1 MPSIICKSKDQ
12 GLSDRARLRTGL
24 VFLGK
29 SYSEKLDTISGTT
42 EAVAAAL
49 DACVQSN
56 NHDLMVRV
64 NQADTVIT
72 SVAQVGNSDNIQCE
86 NNGTKILTINVAEDD
101 DGNQKKMTVVVP
113 ADRSGVS
120 DPENLYTETVAEDID
135 TLFSNGADADVEAAA
150 QYTLAS
156 ISFRRCR

>member
-1 MPSIICKSKDQ
+1 MPSIVCKSKDQ
-12 GLSDRARLRTGL
+12 NLSERDKLRAGL

-29 SYSEKLDTISGTT
+29 TYSDKLKNITGTA

-49 DACVQSN
+49 NTCVQSN
-56 NHDLMVRV
+56 DHDLLVRV
-64 NQADTVIT
+64 NQVDTVIT
-72 SVAQVGNSDNIQCE
+72 SVAQVGNSDNINCE
-86 NNGTKILTINVAEDD
+86 NNGTKILKITVAEDD

-120 DPENLYTETVAEDID
+120 DPENLYTETVAEDVD
-135 TLFSNGADADVEAAA
+135 TLWSNGADADVDAAA

>member
-12 GLSDRARLRTGL
+12 GLSDRARLRKGL

-29 SYSEKLDTISGTT
+29 TYSEKLQTT
-42 EAVAAAL
+42 NGAAKAVAATL
-49 DACVQSN
+49 DTCVQSN
-56 NHDLMVRV
+56 DHDLMVRV
-64 NQADTVIT
+64 NQLDTVIT
-72 SVAQVGNSDNIQCE
+72 SVAQVGSSDNIQCE

-113 ADRSGVS
+113 GDLSDVS
-120 DPENLYTETVAEDID
+120 DPQNLYTDTVAEDID
-135 TLFSNGADADVEAAA
+135 TLFSNGADADVDAAA